1 MRNGFTPKAM
11 SKKGKECWSIEHKY
25 DTDVGTTCA
34 KGLKSRSP
42 GRYLKHCAKD
52 HCVGHNDEH
61 YIQSCRQQGH
71 SQAIND
77 VDIDIVTSQSGNAH
91 VLTVGMGNDV
101 SPTVYKSM
109 YQKDEWKTYDK
120 APDHSCYANL
130 PNN

>member
-1 MRNGFTPKAM
+1 MWEP
-11 SKKGKECWSIEHKY
+11 H
-25 DTDVGTTCA
+25 A

-42 GRYLKHCAKD
+42 GRDLKHCAKD
-52 HCVGHNDEH
+52 HVGHNDEH

-77 VDIDIVTSQSGNAH
+77 VDIDIVTGQSGNAH

-101 SPTVYKSM
+101 SPTVSKSM
-109 YQKDEWKTYDK
+109 YQKDEWKTYNK

-130 PNN
+130 PNGWEEVKIAVYLSG